1 MVSPVTQPQIEEN
14 VEFRGSLGR
23 RLALILLPLVL
34 IPLLAMGIG
43 AYLRSRKLLENQATS
58 QMSSAAQAQ
67 ISVLQAWSDER
78 EQRLQL
84 GSQRRSLRSAV
95 DGVLDGTHGSDEY
108 SVAYEATLAELS
120 DLRLRQGQVL
130 FSDVAIILASEGR
143 VIAATNDNWSNQ
155 VSPNFT
161 TGGEVSMEIETRP
174 LFDDHIFAPDAL
186 AFYTSAPFRS
196 TDGTTLYLAGFNHS
210 TRIAALLEE
219 MQVFWE
225 QRGVYR
231 VERGRTFVLLAP
243 DILIQLPR
251 YATEP
256 EAFSG
261 HAHPVFTSVNQQPS
275 GTMEYINADGD
286 LVLAAYEWLPEWR
299 MGIVTELPQSDIFTE
314 INALA
319 PFSIALVGAAAFVT
333 VLAVTFAASWL
344 LRPLGNLSELANRL
358 IQGEWTYRVPV
369 DRSDELG
376 ALAFSLNQMAE
387 QLSSVYRSLE
397 DRVDERTRQIRTAS
411 EVARA
416 VISSP
421 SLDDLLR
428 RAVALIRQQFNFD
441 YVSIFLIEEE
451 GDFARLQEATG
462 DVGGALKAQGYIV
475 PVGSPSIIGWVTSNN
490 QPRLISDVKPD
501 SSEVRKDMMAS
512 TRSELA
518 VPLQTSGQVLG
529 AIDVQSSDRDAFRQ
543 QDIEVLQTL
552 ADQLSAAILNA
563 RLAQLSATA
572 ADRAR
577 LVSEVTRELSGPMEI
592 DEVLERAA
600 RALQRGLGNPEVM
613 VKIYTGQTYGAIIP
627 PAAAGDRTS
636 DQSS

>member
-1 MVSPVTQPQIEEN
+1 MVNPVIEPQIEDTP
-14 VEFRGSLGR
+14 EFRGNLGR

-34 IPLLAMGIG
+34 IPLIAMGAA
-43 AYLRSRKLLENQATS
+43 AYLRSRQLLEQQATS

-67 ISVLQAWSDER
+67 ITVLQEWADVR
-78 EQRLQL
+78 QQRLQL
-84 GSQRRSLRSAV
+84 GAQRGALRTAVETMLSESRNSSDYQSAREAA
-95 DGVLDGTHGSDEY
+95 TDE
-108 SVAYEATLAELS
+108 LA

-130 FSDVAIILASEGR
+130 FSDLAIINANDGTILAS
-143 VIAATNDNWSNQ
+143 TNASWPDEM
-155 VSPNFT
+155 SPNFMN
-161 TGGEVSMEIETRP
+161 TGEFSMEVDTQPI
-174 LFDDHIFAPDAL
+174 FDDPVIAPASL
-186 AFYTSAPFRS
+186 AFSTTASFR
-196 TDGTTLYLAGFNHS
+196 TADGTPFYLVGVNHS

-256 EAFSG
+256 EAFRG
-261 HAHPVFTSVNQQPS
+261 HAHPVFMQVSQEPS
-275 GTMEYINADGD
+275 GSMEYINANGD
-286 LVLAAYEWLPEWR
+286 LVLSAYEWIPEWDL
-299 MGIVTELPQSDIFTE
+299 GIVTELPQTDIFAEVNT
-314 INALA
+314 LA
-319 PFSIALVGAAAFVT
+319 PFSIALVAAAAIIT
-333 VLAVTFAASWL
+333 VLAVSFAASRL
-344 LRPLGNLSELANRL
+344 LRPLGSLSEFANRL
-358 IQGEWTYRVPV
+358 AQGEWTYRVPLE
-369 DRSDELG
+369 RTDELG

-387 QLSSVYRSLE
+387 ELSNVYRSLE
-397 DRVDERTRQIRTAS
+397 ERVEERTRQIRTAS

-428 RAVALIRQQFNFD
+428 RAVDLIRQQFHFD

-451 GDFARLQEATG
+451 GDFAQLQEATG
-462 DVGGALKAQGYIV
+462 DIGGALKAQGYIV
-475 PVGSPSIIGWVTSNN
+475 PVGSASIIGWVTSNN
-490 QPRLISDVKPD
+490 QPRLVSDVQPD
-501 SSEVRKDMMAS
+501 SAALRRDLMPD

-518 VPLQTSGQVLG
+518 VPLQTSGRVLG
-529 AIDVQSSDRDAFRQ
+529 AIDVQSSSRDAFRQ

-577 LVSEVTRELSGPMEI
+577 LVSEVTRELSGPMEV

-600 RALQRGLGNPEVM
+600 KALQRGLGNPEVM
-613 VKIYTGQTYGAIIP
+613 VKIYTGRTYGTVIP
-627 PAAAGDRTS
+627 PAEAGD
-636 DQSS
+636 

>member
-1 MVSPVTQPQIEEN
+1 MVSPVAQPQTEEN
-14 VEFRGSLGR
+14 VEFQGHLGR

-43 AYLRSRKLLENQATS
+43 AYLRSRELLERQATS

-67 ISVLQAWSDER
+67 VAVLQEWADAR

-84 GSQRRSLRSAV
+84 GAQRSSVRNAV
-95 DGVLDGTHGSDEY
+95 STMLSEGPSSDEFQT
-108 SVAYEATLAELS
+108 AREALLDELS

-130 FSDVAIILASEGR
+130 FSDLAIILAQDGTI
-143 VIAATNDNWSNQ
+143 IAATDDDWPDQ
-155 VSPNFT
+155 MSPNFI
-161 TGGEVSMEIETRP
+161 TGAEISTELDTKP
-174 LFDDHIFAPDAL
+174 IFDDPVIAPDSL
-186 AFYTSAPFRS
+186 AFFTTAPFNLG
-196 TDGTTLYLAGFNHS
+196 DGTRLYLVGVNHS
-210 TRIAALLEE
+210 TRLAALLEE

-256 EAFSG
+256 EAFRG
-261 HAHPVFTSVNQQPS
+261 HAHPVFSQVSTAPS
-275 GTMEYINADGD
+275 GSMEYINANGD
-286 LVLAAYEWLPEWR
+286 LVLSAYEWIPDWDL
-299 MGIVTELPQSDIFTE
+299 GIVTELPQSDIFAEVNT
-314 INALA
+314 LA
-319 PFSIALVGAAAFVT
+319 PFSIALVGAAALIT
-333 VLAVTFAASWL
+333 VLAVTFAASRL
-344 LRPLGNLSELANRL
+344 LRPLGSLSELANRL
-358 IQGEWTYRVPV
+358 AQGEWTYRVPV
-369 DRSDELG
+369 DRNDELG

-387 QLSSVYRSLE
+387 ELSNVYRSLE
-397 DRVDERTRQIRTAS
+397 DRVEERTRQIRTAS

-428 RAVALIRQQFNFD
+428 RAVELIQQQFKFD

-451 GDFARLQEATG
+451 GDFAQLREASG
-462 DVGGALKAQGYIV
+462 EIGGALKAQGYII

-490 QPRLISDVKPD
+490 QPRIVSELQSDAAALRRDLMPD
-501 SSEVRKDMMAS
+501 

-518 VPLQTSGQVLG
+518 LPLQTSGRVLG
-529 AIDVQSSDRDAFRQ
+529 AIDVQSTVRDAFRQ

-577 LVSEVTRELSGPMEI
+577 LVSEVTRELSGPMEV

-600 RALQRGLGNPEVM
+600 KALQRGLGNPEVM
-613 VKIYTGQTYGAIIP
+613 VKIYTGQTYGTVIP
-627 PAAAGDRTS
+627 PAETGD
-636 DQSS
+636 

>member
-1 MVSPVTQPQIEEN
+1 MVNPLSEAQIEDAP
-14 VEFRGSLGR
+14 EFRGNLGR

-34 IPLLAMGIG
+34 IPLIAMGAG
-43 AYLRSRKLLENQATS
+43 AYLRSRQLLEQQATS
-58 QMSSAAQAQ
+58 QMISAAQAQ
-67 ISVLQAWSDER
+67 VTVLQEWSAVR

-84 GSQRRSLRSAV
+84 GAQRGALRTAVETMLSESRNSTDYQSARESA
-95 DGVLDGTHGSDEY
+95 TDE
-108 SVAYEATLAELS
+108 LA

-130 FSDVAIILASEGR
+130 FSDLAIINANDGSILAS
-143 VIAATNDNWSNQ
+143 TNAGWPDEM
-155 VSPNFT
+155 SPNFIES
-161 TGGEVSMEIETRP
+161 GEFSMEVETRP
-174 LFDDHIFAPDAL
+174 IFDDPVIAPASL
-186 AFYTSAPFRS
+186 AFSTTAPFRS
-196 TDGTTLYLAGFNHS
+196 SDGSPFYLVGVNHS

-256 EAFSG
+256 EAFRG
-261 HAHPVFTSVNQQPS
+261 HAHPVFAQVSQSPS
-275 GTMEYINADGD
+275 GTMEYINANGD
-286 LVLAAYEWLPEWR
+286 LVLSAYEWIPEWDL
-299 MGIVTELPQSDIFTE
+299 GIVTELPQTDIFAEVNT
-314 INALA
+314 LA
-319 PFSIALVGAAAFVT
+319 PFSIALVAAAAVIT
-333 VLAVTFAASWL
+333 VLAVTFAASRL
-344 LRPLGNLSELANRL
+344 LRPLGSLSELANRL
-358 IQGEWTYRVPV
+358 AQGEWTYRVPLE
-369 DRSDELG
+369 RNDELG

-387 QLSSVYRSLE
+387 ELSNVYRSLE
-397 DRVDERTRQIRTAS
+397 DRVEERTRQIRTAS

-428 RAVALIRQQFNFD
+428 RAVDLIRQQFNFD

-451 GDFARLQEATG
+451 GDFAQLQEASG
-462 DVGGALKAQGYIV
+462 DIGGALKAQGYIV
-475 PVGSPSIIGWVTSNN
+475 PVGSASIIGWVTSNN
-490 QPRLISDVKPD
+490 QPRLVSDVQPD
-501 SSEVRKDMMAS
+501 AAALRRDLMPD

-518 VPLQTSGQVLG
+518 VPLQTSGRVLG
-529 AIDVQSSDRDAFRQ
+529 AIDVQSSTRDAFRQ

-577 LVSEVTRELSGPMEI
+577 LVSEVTRELSGPMEV

-613 VKIYTGQTYGAIIP
+613 VKIYTGQRYGAVVP
-627 PAAAGDRTS
+627 PAEAGD
-636 DQSS
+636 

>member
-1 MVSPVTQPQIEEN
+1 MVSPVTQTQVEESIEI
-14 VEFRGSLGR
+14 EFRANLGR

-43 AYLRSRKLLENQATS
+43 AYLRSRELLERQATS

-67 ISVLQAWSDER
+67 VTVLEEWADVR

-84 GSQRRSLRSAV
+84 GAQRGSLREAVAIMLSENPNTDDYQSAQEAL
-95 DGVLDGTHGSDEY
+95 LD
-108 SVAYEATLAELS
+108 ELS

-130 FSDVAIILASEGR
+130 FSDLAVILVENGTILA
-143 VIAATNDNWSNQ
+143 ATDSDWPDQ
-155 VSPNFT
+155 KSPNFIVE
-161 TGGEVSMEIETRP
+161 GELSMDVETQP
-174 LFDDHIFAPDAL
+174 IFDDPIIAPNAL
-186 AFYTSAPFRS
+186 GFYTTAPFTVR
-196 TDGTTLYLAGFNHS
+196 DGTHFYLVGVNHS

-231 VERGRTFVLLAP
+231 VERGRTFVLLSP

-256 EAFSG
+256 EAFRG
-261 HAHPVFTSVNQQPS
+261 HAHPVFARVDDTAS
-275 GTMEYINADGD
+275 GAMEYINANGD
-286 LVLAAYEWLPEWR
+286 LVLSAYEWIPAWD
-299 MGIVTELPQSDIFTE
+299 MGIVTELPQSDIFAEVNT
-314 INALA
+314 LA
-319 PFSIALVGAAAFVT
+319 PFSIAIIGAAALIT
-333 VLAVTFAASWL
+333 VLAVTFAASRM
-344 LRPLGNLSELANRL
+344 LRPLGSLSELANRL
-358 IQGEWTYRVPV
+358 TQGEWTYRVPV
-369 DRSDELG
+369 DRNDELG

-387 QLSSVYRSLE
+387 ELSSVYRSLE
-397 DRVDERTRQIRTAS
+397 DRVEERTRQIRTAS

-428 RAVALIRQQFNFD
+428 RAVDLIKKQFSFD
-441 YVSIFLIEEE
+441 YVAIFLIEEE
-451 GDFARLQEATG
+451 GDFAQLREATG

-475 PVGSPSIIGWVTSNN
+475 PVGSASIIGWVTSNN
-490 QPRLISDVKPD
+490 QPRLISDIQPD
-501 SSEVRKDMMAS
+501 TAALRRDLMPA
-512 TRSELA
+512 TRSELT
-518 VPLQTSGQVLG
+518 VPLQTSGRVLG
-529 AIDVQSSDRDAFRQ
+529 ALDVQSSSRDAFRQ

-577 LVSEVTRELSGPMEI
+577 LVSEVTRELSGPMEV

-600 RALQRGLGNPEVM
+600 KALQRGLGNPEVM
-613 VKIYTGQTYGAIIP
+613 VKIYTGQTYGAVVP
-627 PAAAGDRTS
+627 PAEAGD
-636 DQSS
+636 